1 MRNMYNVIGM
11 IILVVSAALRI
22 VFTVA
27 MDAVSAGSGAQIVLM
42 VLILASA
49 GCFRCNILRDAQITY
64 SCSSII
70 LFGMHPHGVCALP
83 QSYQYLLLPIQS
95 KRKR

>member
-11 IILVVSAALRI
+11 IILVVSAALGI

-42 VLILASA
+42 VLILASM
-49 GCFRCNILRDAQITY
+49 GRCNILRDAQITY
-64 SCSSII
+64 SCSSI
-70 LFGMHPHGVCALP
+70 LFGMHPHGGVCPTPKL
-83 QSYQYLLLPIQS
+83 SIPIITNTKGLS
-95 KRKR
+95 H

>member
-11 IILVVSAALRI
+11 IILVVSTALGI

-42 VLILASA
+42 ILVLAY
-49 GCFRCNILRDAQITY
+49 ILRDAQITY
-64 SCSSII
+64 SCSSI
-70 LFGMHPHGVCALP
+70 LFGTHPHGGVCPTPKL
-83 QSYQYLLLPIQS
+83 SIPIITNT
-95 KRKR
+95 K

>member
-11 IILVVSAALRI
+11 IILVVSAALGI

-42 VLILASA
+42 VLIL
-49 GCFRCNILRDAQITY
+49 DVY
-64 SCSSII
+64 
-70 LFGMHPHGVCALP
+70 
-83 QSYQYLLLPIQS
+83 
-95 KRKR
+95 KRQRYR

>member
-11 IILVVSAALRI
+11 IILVVSAALGI

-27 MDAVSAGSGAQIVLM
+27 MDAVSAGADGPHTRIH
-42 VLILASA
+42 

-64 SCSSII
+64 SCSSI
-70 LFGMHPHGVCALP
+70 LFGMHPHGGVCPTPKL
-83 QSYQYLLLPIQS
+83 SIPIITNT
-95 KRKR
+95 K

>member
-11 IILVVSAALRI
+11 LVVSAALGI

-42 VLILASA
+42 ILILASMGA
-49 GCFRCNILRDAQITY
+49 FDVT
-64 SCSSII
+64 
-70 LFGMHPHGVCALP
+70 
-83 QSYQYLLLPIQS
+83 SYEML
-95 KRKR
+95 K

>member
-11 IILVVSAALRI
+11 IILVVSAALGI

-42 VLILASA
+42 VLILASMGA
-49 GCFRCNILRDAQITY
+49 FDVT
-64 SCSSII
+64 S
-70 LFGMHPHGVCALP
+70 
-83 QSYQYLLLPIQS
+83 
-95 KRKR
+95 

>member
-11 IILVVSAALRI
+11 IILVVSAALGI

-42 VLILASA
+42 ILILASMGA
-49 GCFRCNILRDAQITY
+49 FDIT
-64 SCSSII
+64 
-70 LFGMHPHGVCALP
+70 
-83 QSYQYLLLPIQS
+83 SYEML
-95 KRKR
+95 K